1 MNDRRMNDRRMN
13 EEEVFARVKRAIED
27 TLALEPDRA
36 ARVVPS
42 TNLIDELGA
51 ESLDF
56 LDLLFRLEDDFGIVL
71 PQREFT
77 DADRLGLSEKDL
89 ATKDGT
95 LTQAAIERLRVL
107 LPEADPR
114 KLAPGLKKNEIAR
127 CLTVQSFVNLV
138 QRKLEQPKTEGKAT
152 P

>member
-1 MNDRRMNDRRMN
+1 MNDQ
-13 EEEVFARVKRAIED
+13 EIFARVKRAIED

-36 ARVVPS
+36 ARVVAS
-42 TNLIDELGA
+42 TNLIEDLGA

-56 LDLLFRLEDDFGIVL
+56 LDLLFRLEDEFGIVL

-77 DADRLGLSEKDL
+77 DADRLGLSENDL
-89 ATKDGT
+89 ASRDGT
-95 LTQAAIERLRVL
+95 LTPAAIERLRTL

-114 KLAPGLKKNEIAR
+114 KLAPGLKRNEIAR

-138 QRKLEQPKTEGKAT
+138 RRKLEQGKMEGKPT
-152 P
+152 R